1 MEYITFNDLMSASG
15 VTKEMK
21 QILNYERFG
30 LLPDDVAAAVEEERK
45 QGNYPNP
52 LTPVPLEEFEAFKKM
67 ISQPVFAGTEKG
79 GEFLEQDISQLSDMD
94 IANIFYS
101 LERAKDFITD
111 PDNLAEAG
119 AIIGGIGAPTLISGG
134 SGFPVVIGNFIN
146 KYPRLAKTLAAF
158 FGGTA
163 GSAGFTDSKLEA
175 LGYGAREAAGEGAFQ
190 VLQKIFGGTLRKF
203 FRGKD
208 GESLEEGAKSSQK
221 ILTNEGGTFTP
232 ARLSKDRTIDFIENI
247 ADNAFFGTERLRR
260 TGEKGVEGMQ
270 EAAGRFL
277 MDMYYPGQAEKNF
290 MNAFRSKASYENVD
304 DLMKNFLLKGKDFYK
319 VAEDSA
325 YKNLNQVSKKYLR
338 NNKII
343 DTNQMLK
350 AFDRK
355 VKAQGGD
362 INDPSVQA
370 LRNYIAGYANTGK
383 GGVDFLTAKNIRSHF
398 LGKTGFYTTAGTTA
412 PKYLNKIA
420 GDMAVWTT
428 NFMDKSVKK
437 AVKDNKLT
445 ADQAAEILSAYR
457 GANKIYKTGKE
468 TFNTKFVAQ
477 LLLDEGT
484 GQTSKQTLDTI
495 DNIYRTVIGTGDR
508 PGRVREFFKLLDKGV
523 KLIDEDTG
531 KAVVTKAQVQ
541 QIRNKLQGQFFF
553 DIFKKNTENGIIQ
566 GQKVLDILKG
576 KTGPGTKVIDELFK
590 GNKSTLKGMEE
601 YLQGLIL
608 AQGRGIKNQKGS
620 LVLASAQF
628 GAVGTLFYLNGGVT
642 PTSTVA
648 SLAIL
653 AGPAGIARLFSDK
666 RFVDNLLNLEIAKS
680 GSNVYA
686 RSMVQVINNLVA
698 NEFVDPILAKI
709 FIDDLSINDVFPN
722 PDKTKKE
729 LDWYDGVE
737 GDTTSEEADN
747 PAILEVQ
754 GKFNQ
759 APPGLLEQLGIDTLD
774 SQPVAVAS
782 ASETPSIAPLDLGP
796 VITASGPPSQTI
808 NPNTLASLE
817 SVGLPFFQAKEGGL
831 ASVDFKK
838 FKKPQVVS

>member
-1 MEYITFNDLMSASG
+1 MEYITFRDLMSASG
-15 VTKEMK
+15 VTSDMK
-21 QILNYERFG
+21 KILNYERFG
-30 LLPDDVAAAVEEERK
+30 LLPDDVAAAVAEERR

-52 LTPVPLEEFEAFKKM
+52 LEPVSLEEFQAFKEM

-94 IANIFYS
+94 IANIFYG
-101 LERAKDFITD
+101 LERAKDFVTD
-111 PDNLAEAG
+111 PDNLKEVG
-119 AIIGGIGAPTLISGG
+119 AIAGGIGAPTLITGG
-134 SGFPVVIGNFIN
+134 TGFPVVIANFIN

-158 FGGTA
+158 FGGTG
-163 GSAGFTDSKLEA
+163 GSVPFTESKLEA
-175 LGYGAREAAGEGAFQ
+175 LGYGVREAAGEGAFQ
-190 VLQKIFGGTLRKF
+190 LLQKIFGGSLKRV

-208 GESLEEGAKSSQK
+208 GKSLEDGAKSSQK

-232 ARLSKDRTIDFIENI
+232 ARLSKNRTIDFIENI
-247 ADNAFFGTERLRR
+247 ADSAFFGSETIRR
-260 TGEKGVEGMQ
+260 VGEEGVEGMQ
-270 EAAGRFL
+270 EATGRFL
-277 MDMYYPGQAEKNF
+277 MDLYYPGQAEKGF
-290 MNAFRSKASYENVD
+290 INAFRNKASYENVD

-319 VAEDSA
+319 AAEDSA
-325 YKNLNQVSKKYLR
+325 YKNLTKISRKYLR

-355 VKAQGGD
+355 IKAVDGD

-370 LRNYIAGYANTGK
+370 LRNYILRFANTGK
-383 GGVDFLTAKNIRSHF
+383 GGVDFSTAKNIRSHF
-398 LGKTGFYTTAGTTA
+398 LSKTDFYTTSGTTA
-412 PKYLNKIA
+412 PKFLNKIA

-428 NFMDKSVKK
+428 NFMKQSLNK
-437 AVKDNKLT
+437 AVKENRLT
-445 ADQAAEILSAYR
+445 ADQAAEIFSAYR
-457 GANKIYKTGKE
+457 GANKIYKSGKE

-484 GQTSKQTLDTI
+484 GQTSKQTLDSI
-495 DNIYRTVIGTGDR
+495 DNIYRTVIGTGDK
-508 PGRVREFFKLLDKGV
+508 PGRIREFFKLLEKGV

-541 QIRNKLQGQFFF
+541 EIRNKLQGQFFY
-553 DIFKKNTENGIIQ
+553 DVFKKSTDNGIIS

-576 KTGPGTKVIDELFK
+576 KTGPGTRVLDELFK

-601 YLQGLIL
+601 YLQGLVL
-608 AQGRGIKNQKGS
+608 AQQRGIKNQKGA

-653 AGPAGIARLFSDK
+653 AGPAGIARLFTDK
-666 RFVDNLLNLEIAKS
+666 RFVDSLLNLEKAAS

-698 NEFVDPILAKI
+698 NKFVDPILAKR
-709 FIDDLSINDVFPN
+709 FVDELSINDVFPD
-722 PDKTKKE
+722 PEKTKKE
-729 LDWYDGVE
+729 LDWYDGVQ

-759 APPGLLEQLGIDTLD
+759 APPGLLEQLGINTLD

-782 ASETPSIAPLDLGP
+782 VSETSPVAPLDLGP
-796 VITASGPPSQTI
+796 VTTASSPPSQSI
-808 NPNTLASLE
+808 NPNTLASLDA
-817 SVGLPFFQAKEGGL
+817 VGLPFFQAKEGGL